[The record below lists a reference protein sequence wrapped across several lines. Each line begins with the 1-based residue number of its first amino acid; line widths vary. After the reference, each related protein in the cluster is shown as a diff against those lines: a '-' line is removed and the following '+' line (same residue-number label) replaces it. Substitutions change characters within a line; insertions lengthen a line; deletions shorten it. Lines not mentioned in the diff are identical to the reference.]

1 MKTFWLILLIV
12 SASSLGLLLLKRK
25 VPKGWAMRF
34 GIHLIVAA
42 MALYALNFSGWVT
55 GWYVPLNPVT
65 IGTVAVLGLPGI
77 ALVLG
82 LQWTLLV

>member
-1 MKTFWLILLIV
+1 MKVFWIVLLIV
-12 SASSLGLLLLKRK
+12 SASSLGVVLMRRK
-25 VPKGWAMRF
+25 VPKGWMTRF
-34 GIHLIVAA
+34 GVQLVITA

-55 GWYVPLNPVT
+55 GWYVPLNPFT
-65 IGTVAVLGLPGI
+65 IGTVALLGLPGI

>member
-12 SASSLGLLLLKRK
+12 SASSLGLLVLKQK
-25 VPKGWAMRF
+25 VPKGWLMRF
-34 GIHLIVAA
+34 GLHLVIAA

-65 IGTVAVLGLPGI
+65 IGTVALLGVPGI

-82 LQWTLLV
+82 LQWTMLV

>member
-1 MKTFWLILLIV
+1 MKTFWLVLLIA
-12 SASSLGLLLLKRK
+12 SATSLGLLLLRK
-25 VPKGWAMRF
+25 QAPKGSLTRF
-34 GIHLIVAA
+34 GIHLVVSA

-77 ALVLG
+77 GLVLG
-82 LQWTLLV
+82 LQSMLLV

>member
-1 MKTFWLILLIV
+1 MKSFWLILLIV
-12 SASSLGLLLLKRK
+12 SSVLLGLMLLRQKA
-25 VPKGWAMRF
+25 PKGWLMRF
-34 GIHLIVAA
+34 SVHLVVAA
-42 MALYALNFSGWVT
+42 LALYALNFSGWVT
-55 GWYVPLNPVT
+55 GWYVPLNPLT

>member
-1 MKTFWLILLIV
+1 MKTLWLVLLVI
-12 SASSLGLLLLKRK
+12 SAASLGVVLLRRN
-25 VPKGWAMRF
+25 VPKGWLTRF
-34 GIHLIVAA
+34 GVHLVVTA

-55 GWYVPLNPVT
+55 GWYVPLNPFT
-65 IGTVAVLGLPGI
+65 IGTVAMLGLPGI

>member
-1 MKTFWLILLIV
+1 MKTLWLILLIV
-12 SASSLGLLLLKRK
+12 SGASLGVVLLRRN
-25 VPKGWAMRF
+25 VPKGWLTRF
-34 GIHLIVAA
+34 GVHLVVTA

-55 GWYVPLNPVT
+55 GWYVPLNPFT
-65 IGTVAVLGLPGI
+65 IGTVAMLGLPGI

>member
-1 MKTFWLILLIV
+1 MKTLWLILLIV
-12 SASSLGLLLLKRK
+12 SGASLGVVLLRRN
-25 VPKGWAMRF
+25 VPKGWLTRF
-34 GIHLIVAA
+34 GVHLVVTA

-55 GWYVPLNPVT
+55 GWYVPLNPFT
-65 IGTVAVLGLPGI
+65 IGTVSMLGLPGI

>member
-1 MKTFWLILLIV
+1 MKTFWVVLLIL
-12 SASSLGLLLLKRK
+12 SATSLGGVLLKRN
-25 VPKGWAMRF
+25 VPKGWLTRF
-34 GIHLIVAA
+34 GVHLVITA

-55 GWYVPLNPVT
+55 GWYVPLNPFT
-65 IGTVAVLGLPGI
+65 IGTVALLGLPGI